1 MSKVRIAQIGT
12 SAYSHGLEIFD
23 TLKKANNIF
32 EIAGYVLPENERE
45 KFPDRMGVFDGYP
58 ELTLE
63 QVLNNSSIQAVTIE
77 TEEIYLTK
85 YALMAAKHGKKIHM
99 EKPGGTDLKEFEE
112 LIEYVKKNNIVFQ
125 TGYMYRYNPIIK
137 KVIKDAKNGEYG
149 EIVSVEA
156 QMNCRHKDCLREW
169 LSTFKGGMM
178 FFLGC
183 HLIDLIIQIQGM
195 PKNVIALNKCS
206 GMNGINSED
215 YGMAVLEYDN
225 GNSFAKTCDVEYGG
239 FARRQLVITGTKK
252 TVEIKPLERYL
263 GKDLFTDVTTYDVED
278 WNDNGVTERSELYD
292 RYLDMMTDFAEMV
305 QGKKENP
312 YSYDY
317 ELELY
322 KLILRCCG
330 LSGGGCLFA
339 E

>member
-1 MSKVRIAQIGT
+1 MSKVKIAQIGI
-12 SAYSHGLEIFD
+12 SAYSHGLEVFD
-23 TLKKANNIF
+23 SLKKANDVF
-32 EIAGYVLPENERE
+32 EIAGYVLPENEKE
-45 KFPDRMGVFDGYP
+45 KFPERISVFDGYP

-63 QVLNNSSIQAVTIE
+63 QVLNDTSIQAVTIE

-85 YALMAAKHGKKIHM
+85 YALMAARCGKKIHM
-99 EKPGGTDLKEFEE
+99 EKPGGTNLKEFET
-112 LIEYVKKNNIVFQ
+112 LIDYVKDNNIVFQ

-137 KVIKDAKNGEYG
+137 RVIKSAQNGEYG
-149 EIVSVEA
+149 NIVSVEA
-156 QMNCRHKDCLREW
+156 QMNCRHGDDLREW

-183 HLIDLIIQIQGM
+183 HLIDLILQIQGM
-195 PKNVIALNKCS
+195 PKNVIALNRGT

-225 GNSFAKTCDVEYGG
+225 GISFAKTCDVEYGG

-252 TVEIKPLERYL
+252 TVEIKPLERYW
-263 GKDLFTDVTTYDVED
+263 GKDLFTDVTVYDAED
-278 WNDNGVTERSELYD
+278 WNNNGVAERSELYD
-292 RYLDMMTDFAEMV
+292 RYHDMMTDFAEMV
-305 QGKKENP
+305 QGKKKNP

-322 KLILRCCG
+322 KLILKCCG
-330 LSGGGCLFA
+330 
-339 E
+339 

>member
-1 MSKVRIAQIGT
+1 
-12 SAYSHGLEIFD
+12 
-23 TLKKANNIF
+23 
-32 EIAGYVLPENERE
+32 
-45 KFPDRMGVFDGYP
+45 
-58 ELTLE
+58 
-63 QVLNNSSIQAVTIE
+63 
-77 TEEIYLTK
+77 
-85 YALMAAKHGKKIHM
+85 
-99 EKPGGTDLKEFEE
+99 
-112 LIEYVKKNNIVFQ
+112 
-125 TGYMYRYNPIIK
+125 
-137 KVIKDAKNGEYG
+137 
-149 EIVSVEA
+149 
-156 QMNCRHKDCLREW
+156 MNCRHKDCLREW

-183 HLIDLIIQIQGM
+183 HLIDLILQIQGM
-195 PKNVIALNKCS
+195 PKNVIALNRS
-206 GMNGINSED
+206 TGMNGINSED
-215 YGMAVLEYDN
+215 YGMAVLEYNN

-252 TVEIKPLERYL
+252 TVEIKPLERYS
-263 GKDLFTDVTTYDVED
+263 GKDLFTDVTAYDVED

>member
-1 MSKVRIAQIGT
+1 MSKVRVAQIGT
-12 SAYSHGLEIFD
+12 SVYSHGLEIFD
-23 TLKKANNIF
+23 TLKKANDIF
-32 EIAGYVLPENERE
+32 EIAGYVLPENERK
-45 KFPDRMGVFDGYP
+45 KFLERMSVFDGYP

-63 QVLNNSSIQAVTIE
+63 QVFSDPSIQAVTIE

-85 YALMAAKHGKKIHM
+85 YALMAAKHGKKVHM
-99 EKPGGTDLKEFEE
+99 EKPGGTELKEFET

-137 KVIKDAKNGEYG
+137 KVIEDAKCGEYG

-169 LSTFKGGMM
+169 LSSFNGGMM

-183 HLIDLIIQIQGM
+183 HLIDLIFQIHGM
-195 PKNVIALNKCS
+195 PKNVIALNRS
-206 GMNGINSED
+206 TGMNGINSED

-225 GNSFAKTCDVEYGG
+225 GISFAKTCAVEYGG

-252 TVEIKPLERYL
+252 TVEIKPLERYS
-263 GKDLFTDVTTYDVED
+263 GKDLFTDVTAYDIED
-278 WNDNGVTERSELYD
+278 WNNNGVTKRSELYD

-305 QGKKENP
+305 QGKKKNP
-312 YSYDY
+312 YSYEY

-322 KLILRCCG
+322 KLILKCCG
-330 LSGGGCLFA
+330 L
-339 E
+339 